1 MTTKNIYEIDTENE
15 IDLEGQYTTIGME
28 IN

>member
-15 IDLEGQYTTIGME
+15 IDLEAQYTTIGME